1 VAPEGPE
8 PSSDRPGDKNSPE
21 SEVLPSSDVSKVG
34 APTDVQAADV
44 APKSGSVNLDAV
56 APADRLTAQEYDR
69 LPEVL
74 NSLEVARILAVN
86 RQQVSRWAAEGKLPG
101 AQIGRTWRF
110 SKSTIERIVAGGWK
124 PDE

>member
-1 VAPEGPE
+1 MAPDGPE
-8 PSSDRPGDKNSPE
+8 PASERAGARSSPQ
-21 SEVLPSSDVSKVG
+21 SEMLPSDDVPKVE
-34 APTDVQAADV
+34 ATTDVQPID
-44 APKSGSVNLDAV
+44 G
-56 APADRLTAQEYDR
+56 APADRLTAEEYDR

-74 NSLEVARILAVN
+74 NSLEVARILAVP